1 MKKTNHNYLIS
12 GSPWRSCIRK
22 IHLESK
28 DQIAAFRYWKQ
39 NIDKFYQ
46 WFVGFSEA
54 ESCFKVKSKY
64 RNGKLHSFS
73 FEYEIHLHID
83 DLNLLKFI
91 CEILSVGRVYARE
104 SSKSCSFVVG
114 NEEGI
119 RSLMKIFDRYTFN
132 GIKLLDY
139 TDFKEAFLSYFNR
152 PGRLDEDLIDKLLKL
167 KENMNTGRVE
177 FNFPKGHQ
185 IKITKYWLLGL
196 IEGEGTFSLAKE
208 KLRPNFQLLF
218 TAAQKPLLIEIR
230 KYLISNLGFDR
241 FSLWKLNNSSL
252 IGIFE
257 MKAKGKS
264 KPTVS
269 LEIRSVSLLRNYILP
284 FLNTM
289 LFISKKG
296 HNYADFLIICN
307 VLYAGGH
314 NEDRI
319 RDLILKLLSGMND
332 FRLSTYKSG
341 SSSNQALTSAELTL
355 LKKVG
360 MRRDLLPKLSLDLLD
375 EDNYSSSHRLAEST
389 HKILERESFNVVY
402 LIIKSDVWTYCGK
415 LKRSCSHS
423 RYKKW

>member
-1 MKKTNHNYLIS
+1 
-12 GSPWRSCIRK
+12 
-22 IHLESK
+22 
-28 DQIAAFRYWKQ
+28 
-39 NIDKFYQ
+39 
-46 WFVGFSEA
+46 
-54 ESCFKVKSKY
+54 
-64 RNGKLHSFS
+64 
-73 FEYEIHLHID
+73 
-83 DLNLLKFI
+83 
-91 CEILSVGRVYARE
+91 
-104 SSKSCSFVVG
+104 
-114 NEEGI
+114 
-119 RSLMKIFDRYTFN
+119 
-132 GIKLLDY
+132 
-139 TDFKEAFLSYFNR
+139 
-152 PGRLDEDLIDKLLKL
+152 
-167 KENMNTGRVE
+167 
-177 FNFPKGHQ
+177 
-185 IKITKYWLLGL
+185 
-196 IEGEGTFSLAKE
+196 
-208 KLRPNFQLLF
+208 
-218 TAAQKPLLIEIR
+218 
-230 KYLISNLGFDR
+230 
-241 FSLWKLNNSSL
+241 
-252 IGIFE
+252 

-402 LIIKSDVWTYCGK
+402 LIIKSDV
-415 LKRSCSHS
+415 
-423 RYKKW
+423 

>member
-1 MKKTNHNYLIS
+1 
-12 GSPWRSCIRK
+12 
-22 IHLESK
+22 
-28 DQIAAFRYWKQ
+28 
-39 NIDKFYQ
+39 
-46 WFVGFSEA
+46 
-54 ESCFKVKSKY
+54 
-64 RNGKLHSFS
+64 
-73 FEYEIHLHID
+73 
-83 DLNLLKFI
+83 
-91 CEILSVGRVYARE
+91 
-104 SSKSCSFVVG
+104 
-114 NEEGI
+114 
-119 RSLMKIFDRYTFN
+119 MKIFDRYTFN

-139 TDFKEAFLSYFNR
+139 TDFKEAFLNYFNR
-152 PGRLDEDLIDKLLKL
+152 PGRLDEDLINKLLKL
-167 KENMNTGRVE
+167 KKNMNTGRVE
-177 FNFPKGHQ
+177 FNLPKGHQ

-289 LFISKKG
+289 PFISKKG
-296 HNYADFLIICN
+296 HDYADFSIICN
-307 VLYAGGH
+307 VLYVGGH

-341 SSSNQALTSAELTL
+341 SSSNQTLTSAELTL
-355 LKKVG
+355 LKKAG
-360 MRRDLLPKLSLDLLD
+360 MR
-375 EDNYSSSHRLAEST
+375 SSSTLATPFRGSCLPYGDACVET
-389 HKILERESFNVVY
+389 LESFNVVY
-402 LIIKSDVWTYCGK
+402 LIIKSDMSELIVGS
-415 LKRSCSHS
+415 LKEAATIVGIRSDNLSKSLKSLPVKSSATNGVEVNNYLVRRVQIFCEQVID
-423 RYKKW
+423 